1 MKPLSIVF
9 YTLCAL
15 IVAAVAFAV
24 SGLYNV
30 SARVP
35 HMAPTARLLEAARD
49 RSIAHYSNKIEL
61 PAQTDPAAA
70 MVGAVHF
77 DATCRKC
84 HGAPGKPQE
93 EFAEGLYPKPPSLT
107 ESARELDRKEIFWV
121 IDNGLKMTG
130 MPAFGGNHEREEI
143 IAMTAFIEKLPELDN
158 QGYAQFVKQA
168 KAQGGGEDHHH
179 GASAP
184 DEHAEEPHGHTHEN
198 NDHHH

>member
-1 MKPLSIVF
+1 MKPLSIF
-9 YTLCAL
+9 LYTLCAV

-35 HMAPTARLLEAARD
+35 HLAPTALLLEAARD
-49 RSIAHYSNKIEL
+49 RSIAHYSSKIEL
-61 PAQTDPAAA
+61 SSQTAPKAA

-84 HGAPGKPQE
+84 HGAPGRPQE

-107 ESARELDRKEIFWV
+107 ESAGELDRKEIFWV

-143 IAMTAFIEKLPELDN
+143 IGMTVFIKKLPAFDE

-168 KAQGGGEDHHH
+168 IANGQGEDHHH
-179 GASAP
+179 GGSAP
-184 DEHAEEPHGHTHEN
+184 DEPHGHSAET
-198 NDHHH
+198 DGHHH

>member
-9 YTLCAL
+9 FTLCAL
-15 IVAAVAFAV
+15 IVAAVSFAV

-35 HMAPTARLLEAARD
+35 HLAPTVLLLEAARD
-49 RSIAHYSNKIEL
+49 RAIAHYSSKIEL
-61 PAQTDPAAA
+61 PAQEDPKAA

-107 ESARELDRKEIFWV
+107 ESARELEPKEIFWV

-143 IAMTAFIEKLPELDN
+143 IGMTAFIKKLPEFDE

-168 KAQGGGEDHHH
+168 MAHGLGEDHHH
-179 GASAP
+179 SESAP
-184 DEHAEEPHGHTHEN
+184 GVPADESHGHGHEN
-198 NDHHH
+198 NGHHH